1 MSLLHKEYLKIGDN
15 EIKFSITFNREKI
28 NWATSQPK
36 KIGYQVTATPV
47 KRTQREG
54 YSMEETGAFTG
65 FNDCL
70 LEVIYWEHPEHGVEM
85 DPVTGDILGM
95 RLGKCPEY
103 SDRRGDWKAT
113 GEEERKAWKP

>member
-36 KIGYQVTATPV
+36 KIGYQVSAIPV

-54 YSMEETGAFTG
+54 YSMEESTAFSG
-65 FNDCL
+65 FLDCL
-70 LEVIYWEHPEHGVEM
+70 LEV
-85 DPVTGDILGM
+85 DRQSSK
-95 RLGKCPEY
+95 RLQQAITELNNRKEKYKQYFIERYGWLDTP
-103 SDRRGDWKAT
+103 AT
-113 GEEERKAWKP
+113 TEKIECEKIE